1 MKSLRFDD
9 LSIVVKMALRPA
21 FAVIVLAAV
30 SAGGFYTQ
38 QLQGR
43 ALDRVVQHDMS
54 TSLKLAGISKRI
66 TAAHLQ
72 IYQLL
77 TEKAQNAASAS
88 SPAKG
93 QALLGEVDA

>member
-1 MKSLRFDD
+1 MKSLRFAD
-9 LSIVVKMALRPA
+9 LSLVVKMALAPA

-54 TSLKLAGISKRI
+54 ATLKLAAIS
-66 TAAHLQ
+66 AAAWRTRH
-72 IYQLL
+72 
-77 TEKAQNAASAS
+77 
-88 SPAKG
+88 
-93 QALLGEVDA
+93 D

>member
-1 MKSLRFDD
+1 MKSLRFAD
-9 LSIVVKMALRPA
+9 LSLVVKMALAPA

-43 ALDRVVQHDMS
+43 ALDRVVQRDMS
-54 TSLKLAGISKRI
+54 ASLNLAAISKRI

-77 TEKAQNAASAS
+77 TQQAQSTGGAAAGSAEKV
-88 SPAKG
+88 
-93 QALLGEVDA
+93 QALKVP